1 MECTKSVHPR
11 EGIRF
16 REAVSECGE
25 LIRLND
31 ANRVHLSWSGLP
43 SQRPESRLIR
53 LLDVRPASSTLGD
66 KIALSQ
72 HVSDQ
77 DRSDEVEGRGPD
89 EELNRMARDMVAGR
103 VSDDTMWRAVEKLS
117 GLAPGDED
125 QFDASLNLWR
135 TLKDKIPSVRS
146 ESASIPTPSSYVNDL
161 DDTTVEYR
169 SINTLESPHCLFNS

>member
-89 EELNRMARDMVAGR
+89 EGTGWHETW
-103 VSDDTMWRAVEKLS
+103 SPAVC
-117 GLAPGDED
+117 
-125 QFDASLNLWR
+125 R
-135 TLKDKIPSVRS
+135 TTPCGEPSR
-146 ESASIPTPSSYVNDL
+146 N
-161 DDTTVEYR
+161 
-169 SINTLESPHCLFNS
+169 

>member
-53 LLDVRPASSTLGD
+53 LLDVRPASSTWVTRSPFLNTFLI
-66 KIALSQ
+66 KI
-72 HVSDQ
+72 VPM
-77 DRSDEVEGRGPD
+77 R
-89 EELNRMARDMVAGR
+89 
-103 VSDDTMWRAVEKLS
+103 
-117 GLAPGDED
+117 
-125 QFDASLNLWR
+125 
-135 TLKDKIPSVRS
+135 
-146 ESASIPTPSSYVNDL
+146 
-161 DDTTVEYR
+161 
-169 SINTLESPHCLFNS
+169 

>member
-66 KIALSQ
+66 KIALSGRRAGTRRRAEQ
-72 HVSDQ
+72 DGTRHGRRPCVGRHHVASRRETKWA
-77 DRSDEVEGRGPD
+77 RSRG
-89 EELNRMARDMVAGR
+89 
-103 VSDDTMWRAVEKLS
+103 
-117 GLAPGDED
+117 
-125 QFDASLNLWR
+125 
-135 TLKDKIPSVRS
+135 
-146 ESASIPTPSSYVNDL
+146 
-161 DDTTVEYR
+161 
-169 SINTLESPHCLFNS
+169 